1 MTETSSVISSS
12 PDVPLVSII
21 MNCYNGEKYLRE
33 SIDSVLCQSYQN
45 WEIIFWDN
53 CSTDNSAKICQSYD
67 AKIRYYKGEIMPFI
81 IAGVVKSMA
90 LSFLGNSK
98 VIEKVIILLLET
110 LAKKTDSD
118 VDDKLVKMLK
128 ESLGHK
134 K

>member
-1 MTETSSVISSS
+1 
-12 PDVPLVSII
+12 
-21 MNCYNGEKYLRE
+21 
-33 SIDSVLCQSYQN
+33 
-45 WEIIFWDN
+45 
-53 CSTDNSAKICQSYD
+53 
-67 AKIRYYKGEIMPFI
+67 MPFI

-118 VDDKLVKMLK
+118 VDDNLVKMLK

>member
-1 MTETSSVISSS
+1 
-12 PDVPLVSII
+12 
-21 MNCYNGEKYLRE
+21 
-33 SIDSVLCQSYQN
+33 
-45 WEIIFWDN
+45 
-53 CSTDNSAKICQSYD
+53 
-67 AKIRYYKGEIMPFI
+67 MPFI

-118 VDDKLVKMLK
+118 VDDKLVRMLK

>member
-1 MTETSSVISSS
+1 
-12 PDVPLVSII
+12 
-21 MNCYNGEKYLRE
+21 
-33 SIDSVLCQSYQN
+33 
-45 WEIIFWDN
+45 
-53 CSTDNSAKICQSYD
+53 
-67 AKIRYYKGEIMPFI
+67 MPFI
-81 IAGVVKSMA
+81 ISGVVKSMA

>member
-1 MTETSSVISSS
+1 MERKEEDHQRKVE
-12 PDVPLVSII
+12 
-21 MNCYNGEKYLRE
+21 GK
-33 SIDSVLCQSYQN
+33 
-45 WEIIFWDN
+45 DN
-53 CSTDNSAKICQSYD
+53 EWN
-67 AKIRYYKGEIMPFI
+67 KGGIMPFI